1 MHGTTRK
8 DAVVTN
14 TAHAITDRLGRPIF
28 SCAACGRP
36 LTTDDFFAMALR
48 FPDDGESQD
57 DYFAAELLDS
67 ISHSD
72 CARAAHAS

>member
-1 MHGTTRK
+1 MFT
-8 DAVVTN
+8 
-14 TAHAITDRLGRPIF
+14 
-28 SCAACGRP
+28 CAMCGGL
-36 LTTDDFFAMALR
+36 LTTDDFFELALR

-72 CARAAHAS
+72 CNRAAHAS

>member
-1 MHGTTRK
+1 MITTPQ
-8 DAVVTN
+8 
-14 TAHAITDRLGRPIF
+14 AIADRLGRPMF
-28 SCAACGRP
+28 TCAMCGGL
-36 LTTDDFFAMALR
+36 LTTDDFFELALR

-72 CARAAHAS
+72 CSRAAHAS

>member
-1 MHGTTRK
+1 MTT
-8 DAVVTN
+8 TS
-14 TAHAITDRLGRPIF
+14 HPITDRHGRPIF
-28 SCAACGRP
+28 SCVTCGQP
-36 LTTDDFFAMALR
+36 LTSDDFFDLALR

-72 CARAAHAS
+72 CSRAANAS